1 MQQAAGRTPVLTPS
15 GSPLKFEAP
24 AGRLYLGGEWVP
36 PVRGGSLATL
46 NPATEQVICQ
56 VPLATAEDVDAAV
69 KAARAAFGGWG
80 DTSGAERA
88 RYLRDIAQGI
98 ENRKEELAVIE
109 SLDCGKPLREAQGDV
124 GEAVVYFRY
133 YAQLAETLDA
143 EQEASVA
150 LSNEPNFRVSV
161 RKEPVGVVAA
171 ITPWNYPLLMAT
183 QKVAAALA
191 AGCAVVLKPSELSP
205 LTALELAA
213 IAHTVGLPGGVL
225 NVLPGDGPHTG
236 APLVAHTG
244 VDKVSFTGSVATGS
258 RILAA
263 AVPDI
268 KKVSLEL
275 GGKSAMLVFE
285 DADLDAAVEWIMFG
299 IFFNQGQVCSATSRL
314 LVQESIADELVRKL
328 QQEVQKLRLGDP
340 LTCEPPCM
348 GPLISQPQLDKVLR
362 YIQTGLQD
370 GAELVAGGGRPT
382 NLSQGFFVEPTI
394 FRGVPQDSALWR
406 EEIFG
411 PVLAI
416 RTFNTEE
423 EALQEA
429 NNTTY
434 GLAAAVLSRD
444 PQRCKRV
451 ARAFRTGVV
460 WVNCSQPAFVQAPW
474 GGMKKSGMGREL
486 GPWGLD
492 AFLEV
497 KQICAWDGSHWG
509 WFDTPK

>member
-46 NPATEQVICQ
+46 NPATEQ

-236 APLVAHTG
+236 

-299 IFFNQGQVCSATSRL
+299 IFFNQGQ
-314 LVQESIADELVRKL
+314 ESIADELVRKL

-348 GPLISQPQLDKVLR
+348 GPLISQPQLDK
-362 YIQTGLQD
+362 
-370 GAELVAGGGRPT
+370 
-382 NLSQGFFVEPTI
+382 GFFVEPTI

-423 EALQEA
+423 VAVHP
-429 NNTTY
+429 TTVTLVSC
-434 GLAAAVLSRD
+434 GL
-444 PQRCKRV
+444 
-451 ARAFRTGVV
+451 
-460 WVNCSQPAFVQAPW
+460 
-474 GGMKKSGMGREL
+474 
-486 GPWGLD
+486 
-492 AFLEV
+492 
-497 KQICAWDGSHWG
+497 
-509 WFDTPK
+509 